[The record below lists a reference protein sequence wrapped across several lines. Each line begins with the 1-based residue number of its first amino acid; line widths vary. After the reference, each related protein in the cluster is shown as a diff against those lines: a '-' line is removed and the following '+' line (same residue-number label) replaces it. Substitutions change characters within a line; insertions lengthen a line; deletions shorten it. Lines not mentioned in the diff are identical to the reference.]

1 MISFNKE
8 ETKQVSVD
16 SRQIVTFESGLIGLP
31 QLKVFAL
38 IEDELSLPIR
48 LLQCISV
55 PQFVF
60 VVINPF
66 TVYPNYDIEISDEAR
81 LVSIHCD
88 LFCSLGIVHGV
99 VFGLGLTRQDSKSRE
114 LILDFLIGDEDSFFV
129 LGKRSAVVCLGLIHI
144 GANPPAVKYWRQCRG
159 SQRGYEIL
167 PIEDAAGIGT
177 FKPGESS
184 ER

>member
-8 ETKQVSVD
+8 VTKQVSVD

-66 TVYPNYDIEISDEAR
+66 TVYPNYDIEISDEDAEELGVKSAADV
-81 LVSIHCD
+81 LVLAIVTVPED
-88 LFCSLGIVHGV
+88 LRFVTANLLSPIVINMRTKRAKQILLTDTDYPINYRILRDVPEGGKLSL
-99 VFGLGLTRQDSKSRE
+99 E
-114 LILDFLIGDEDSFFV
+114 LAS
-129 LGKRSAVVCLGLIHI
+129 
-144 GANPPAVKYWRQCRG
+144 
-159 SQRGYEIL
+159 
-167 PIEDAAGIGT
+167 
-177 FKPGESS
+177 
-184 ER
+184 

>member
-8 ETKQVSVD
+8 VTKPVSVD

-66 TVYPNYDIEISDEAR
+66 TVYPNYDIEISDEDAEELGVNSAADV
-81 LVSIHCD
+81 LVLAIVTVPED
-88 LFCSLGIVHGV
+88 LRFVTANLLSPIVINMRTKRGKQILLTDTDYPINYRILRDAPEGGKLPSL
-99 VFGLGLTRQDSKSRE
+99 E
-114 LILDFLIGDEDSFFV
+114 LAS
-129 LGKRSAVVCLGLIHI
+129 
-144 GANPPAVKYWRQCRG
+144 
-159 SQRGYEIL
+159 
-167 PIEDAAGIGT
+167 
-177 FKPGESS
+177 
-184 ER
+184 